1 MVRLTQLLL
10 GCLFVCFQVAHLRLC
25 NIHFFYLQNFWTML
39 IIGAFFLIASIVL
52 AATSSGSAFEKAA
65 CVSLKILSFILHLN
79 CILISP
85 LLKPHSVCRQEA
97 GQGTDFSA
105 LCCFRKRAISE
116 LLQTGK
122 QAFLRTSGKLCI
134 FLSSPASLFLT

>member
-1 MVRLTQLLL
+1 M
-10 GCLFVCFQVAHLRLC
+10 FVCFQVAYLRLC

-65 CVSLKILSFILHLN
+65 CVSLIIVSFTLHLN
-79 CILISP
+79 CILISL
-85 LLKPHSVCRQEA
+85 LLKPHSVCRQEV

-105 LCCFRKRAISE
+105 LRCFRKKE
-116 LLQTGK
+116 LIWG
-122 QAFLRTSGKLCI
+122 FYKLESRHS
-134 FLSSPASLFLT
+134 LGLLESSVYS